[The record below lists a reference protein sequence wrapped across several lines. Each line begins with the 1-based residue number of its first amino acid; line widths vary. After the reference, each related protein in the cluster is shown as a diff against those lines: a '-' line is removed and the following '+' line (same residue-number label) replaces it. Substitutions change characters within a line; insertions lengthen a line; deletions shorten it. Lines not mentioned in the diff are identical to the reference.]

1 MAINAPVQGT
11 AADLMRIAMIDVY
24 QYLEK
29 EKKGED
35 VRMLLQVHDELV
47 FEVKTEK
54 LEAERKK
61 LAEIMEGVMHEKENF
76 GVPIRVGVSVG
87 KNWGELESIEGE

>member
-24 QYLEK
+24 NYLQK

-47 FEVKTEK
+47 FEVKKEK
-54 LEAERKK
+54 LEVERKK
-61 LAEIMEGVMHEKENF
+61 LAAIMEGVMHEKENF
-76 GVPIRVGVSVG
+76 GVPIAVGVSVG
-87 KNWGELESIEGE
+87 KNWGELESVE